1 VDHALTE
8 TERTFTSLYL
18 TTAEFE
24 ILCAFHGITDEETIL
39 PIRDSILQ
47 ATHEGLEPE
56 LLIYS

>member
-1 VDHALTE
+1 VTE

-24 ILCAFHGITDEETIL
+24 IPCAFHEITDEETIL